1 MMCTSEVF
9 RINKDGGH
17 SYGYAIWEG
26 INKFIES
33 SNSLLIKTIGDAV
46 MIRLDNLYEAVEL
59 AMVLLELLE
68 KKLMPW
74 LEFEETVAF
83 DIVLLMALDR

>member
-1 MMCTSEVF
+1 MPFLVT
-9 RINKDGGH
+9 D
-17 SYGYAIWEG
+17 
-26 INKFIES
+26 
-33 SNSLLIKTIGDAV
+33 
-46 MIRLDNLYEAVEL
+46 EAVEL